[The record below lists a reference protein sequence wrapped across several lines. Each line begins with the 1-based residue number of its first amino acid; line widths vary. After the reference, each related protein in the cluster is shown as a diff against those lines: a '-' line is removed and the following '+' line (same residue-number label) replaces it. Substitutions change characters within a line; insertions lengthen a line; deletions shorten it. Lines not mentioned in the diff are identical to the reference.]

1 MKNDNT
7 DYYFSEEEYK
17 KLKDEYAAKHPSFS
31 CHSHSMCIFKR
42 KRALRRNNYVEKKY
56 RVNLDSISFQ
66 DNVTKKTTRY
76 WNIGYFIDDEPFDH
90 SKHSKQE
97 LDMMFEWV
105 EKRKAHFESYG
116 DEIILWR
123 Y

>member
-7 DYYFSEEEYK
+7 DYYLSAEDYQKIEK
-17 KLKDEYAAKHPSFS
+17 EYADKHPSFTH
-31 CHSHSMCIFKR
+31 HSHSMCIFKR
-42 KRALRRNNYVEKKY
+42 KRALRCNHGIEKKY
-56 RVNLDSISFQ
+56 RVNLDFIAFEDS
-66 DNVTKKTTRY
+66 VTKKRTAY
-76 WNIGYFIDDEPFDH
+76 WSVGYFVDDEPFDH
-90 SKHSKQE
+90 YKHSKRE

-105 EKRKAHFESYG
+105 ETRKAHFESYG